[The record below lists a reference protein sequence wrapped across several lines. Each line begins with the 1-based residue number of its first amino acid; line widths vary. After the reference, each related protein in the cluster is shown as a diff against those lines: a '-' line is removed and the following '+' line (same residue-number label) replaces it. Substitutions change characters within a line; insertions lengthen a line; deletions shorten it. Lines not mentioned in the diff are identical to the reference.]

1 MTMILA
7 IDPGPERSAWV
18 HMRGME
24 VISHA
29 IEDNDAIA
37 NDLQMTRGLIDHLV
51 VEMVASYGMPVG
63 REVFETC
70 LWVGRFIQAY
80 DGPHDKVYRQQVKME
95 LCKDSRA
102 KDSHIRQA
110 LIDLYG
116 PGRDV
121 AVGTKAKPGPLY
133 GVKKDIWAA
142 LAVGVTWARGQQ
154 RSMAA

>member
-1 MTMILA
+1 MTRILA
-7 IDPGPERSAWV
+7 IDPGPEHSAWV
-18 HMRGME
+18 LMDRTH
-24 VISHA
+24 VVSHA
-29 IEDNDAIA
+29 IEDNERIV
-37 NDLQMTRGLIDHLV
+37 NDIEVAWDTIDHLA

-70 LWVGRFIQAY
+70 VWVGRFIQAY

-110 LIDLYG
+110 LIDMYG

-142 LAVGVTWARGQQ
+142 LAVGVTWTRGQQ

>member
-18 HMRGME
+18 QMRGME
-24 VISHA
+24 VIAHS
-29 IEDNDAIA
+29 IEDNDVIA
-37 NDLQMTRGLIDHLV
+37 NDLQMTRGGINHLA

-70 LWVGRFIQAY
+70 VWAGRFIQAY
-80 DGPHDKVYRQQVKME
+80 DGPFDKVYRQQVKME

-116 PGRDV
+116 PGRGV

-142 LAVGVTWARGQQ
+142 LAVGVTWTRGQQ